1 MDQDYITRRE
11 HEEFARRMDI
21 ENERIKDEN
30 ASQNK
35 RIAIVEESVNEF
47 NKLALQIEKIAL
59 SIQQMTEEISKQG
72 ERLENIESKPGK
84 RWETLVGGILGAV
97 AGAIGTAIAAGFFH

>member
-1 MDQDYITRRE
+1 
-11 HEEFARRMDI
+11 
-21 ENERIKDEN
+21 
-30 ASQNK
+30 
-35 RIAIVEESVNEF
+35 
-47 NKLALQIEKIAL
+47 
-59 SIQQMTEEISKQG
+59 MTEEISKQG